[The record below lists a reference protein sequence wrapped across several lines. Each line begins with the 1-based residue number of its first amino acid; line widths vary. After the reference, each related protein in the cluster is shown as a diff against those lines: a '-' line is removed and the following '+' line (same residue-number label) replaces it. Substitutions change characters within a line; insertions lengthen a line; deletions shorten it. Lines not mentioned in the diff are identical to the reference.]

1 MRARYTNS
9 SGNFF
14 PFVPTSVP
22 PDTRTLFPNSDHN
35 RTHSFLE
42 SGNEIPPL
50 LLSSSSPIYTSSEF
64 FLGGEELHRCTAEWA
79 GRGRERGIEKKN
91 YSPPPPHW
99 QPSPF
104 SPYTFITLPLPVTHS
119 ARVLHCVPDEVCFWK
134 GFWYTAVFFLF
145 HFRSHLRPVSCPDLP
160 KFWNARNFFK
170 YV

>member
-1 MRARYTNS
+1 METFILSCPRLSLRTPE
-9 SGNFF
+9 
-14 PFVPTSVP
+14 PFSPA
-22 PDTRTLFPNSDHN
+22 DHN

-50 LLSSSSPIYTSSEF
+50 LLSSSSPIYTSSDW
-64 FLGGEELHRCTAEWA
+64 GREELHRCTAEWA

-119 ARVLHCVPDEVCFWK
+119 ARVLHCVPDEVCSWK
-134 GFWYTAVFFLF
+134 EFWYTAIFCFS
-145 HFRSHLRPVSCPDLP
+145 RSHLEPFVRTYL
-160 KFWNARNFFK
+160 NF
-170 YV
+170 VTP